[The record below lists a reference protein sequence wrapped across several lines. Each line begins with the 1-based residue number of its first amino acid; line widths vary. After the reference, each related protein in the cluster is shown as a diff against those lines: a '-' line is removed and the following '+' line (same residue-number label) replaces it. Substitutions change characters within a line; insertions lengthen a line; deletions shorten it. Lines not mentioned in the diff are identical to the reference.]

1 MRPLWYILPLCFTQ
15 GVAPGQKVTSSHPSG
30 QKAEPCVQAALCQIS
45 FPTDQRFVSQI
56 LILPTEV
63 FSVSI
68 SLRTCRNFSLW
79 KSNNFLSTLPTS
91 TPYRSIPT
99 PTFLGASFAW
109 LKHLISQLK
118 LSDWKICILS
128 DRSENSEQVCWFAQA
143 WWNGAISPA
152 FPCWAG
158 KPEANPPFTH
168 SLSQFLTQQ
177 ACLTFIKSAR
187 IKESLVC
194 QTS

>member
-1 MRPLWYILPLCFTQ
+1 MLH
-15 GVAPGQKVTSSHPSG
+15 PGRGPWTKGYQLTSSG

-45 FPTDQRFVSQI
+45 FPRDQRLVSQI

-68 SLRTCRNFSLW
+68 SLRTSHTFSVW
-79 KSNNFLSTLPTS
+79 KNNNFLSTLPRS
-91 TPYRSIPT
+91 TCYRYT
-99 PTFLGASFAW
+99 PKPILLGPSFTY

-118 LSDWKICILS
+118 LSNNRKICILS

-158 KPEANPPFTH
+158 KPEANLLCH
-168 SLSQFLTQQ
+168 S
-177 ACLTFIKSAR
+177 FIPSVSFSLNKRVLHLFKSAR